1 MLRYPVHFLH
11 PTFMD
16 IERIEA
22 LRSELHPQL
31 GYHEVLDALTQLHQE
46 LEKEPVAEPTA

>member
-1 MLRYPVHFLH
+1 MLLYPVHFFTH
-11 PTFMD
+11 ISMD